1 MAGQNK
7 ASMRKKL
14 RSALAHKRLADEL
27 LDSILDSQTK
37 WNSAMDKLQ
46 ADNPASLDVNY
57 YSTKKISDVF
67 EADGENMGSQHK
79 ASLRDS
85 LRSAL
90 AHRKLA
96 DEICDGIEE
105 FQVAFNAMLVKLDAE
120 AGTLNDTDY
129 LSLLRVSIMDQN
141 AEGSGAQHKASLR
154 DSLRS
159 ALANHSVAD
168 AIVNAIEE
176 LQASLN
182 SELALL
188 DTGVVNGSSSRKVQE
203 IISPDAE

>member
-14 RSALAHKRLADEL
+14 RSALAHKKLADEL

-57 YSTKKISDVF
+57 ASTQSVTDVF
-67 EADGENMGSQHK
+67 EADGENHGSQHK
-79 ASLRDS
+79 ASLRAS

-90 AHRKLA
+90 AHRQLA
-96 DEICDGIEE
+96 DEICDSLEE
-105 FQVAFNAMLVKLDAE
+105 WQTAFNAMLVKLDTE
-120 AGTLNDTDY
+120 AGTLNDINY
-129 LSLLRVSIMDQN
+129 YSSLGVQQLDQH
-141 AEGSGAQHKASLR
+141 AESEGVQHKASLR
-154 DSLRS
+154 TSLRS
-159 ALANHSVAD
+159 ALANASLAD
-168 AIVNAIEE
+168 AILNALEE
-176 LQASLN
+176 LQSALN
-182 SELALL
+182 AELVLL
-188 DTGVVNGSSSRKVQE
+188 DSGVVAGSAGNKVVE

>member
-14 RSALAHKRLADEL
+14 RSALAHKKLADEL
-27 LDSILDSQTK
+27 LDSIADSQAK
-37 WNSAMDKLQ
+37 WNSTMDKLQ
-46 ADNPASLDVNY
+46 ADNPASLDTNY
-57 YSTKKISDVF
+57 ASTQSVTDVF
-67 EADGENMGSQHK
+67 EADGENMGAQHK

-96 DEICDGIEE
+96 DEICDSLEE

-129 LSLLRVSIMDQN
+129 LSLLQVAQMDAL
-141 AEGSGAQHKASLR
+141 AEGSDAQHKASLR

-159 ALANHSVAD
+159 ALANKSLAD
-168 AIVNAIEE
+168 VIVNAIEE
-176 LQASLN
+176 LQSSLN

-188 DTGVVNGSSSRKVQE
+188 DSGAVAGSSGNKVLE
-203 IISPDAE
+203 LIDPDAE